1 MVDMLKVDNVTQAY
15 GGLKVLENISFSVA
29 AGEKVA
35 LIGPNGAGKTT
46 ALNVI
51 TGLLSPLSGRIY
63 LGGRDM
69 TKLPV
74 QKRIAGGM
82 GRSFQITSLF
92 PQLSILHNV
101 LLALLGVQKASY
113 HMFRDITSFKTA
125 NASARELLDSVELW
139 EARNLF
145 PSEISYGQQ
154 RRLELT
160 LALASRPK
168 ILLLDEPSA
177 GLSNEESAA
186 LAQMLRLPAY
196 TDVALLLVAHDM
208 DLVFGVAD
216 RILVLY
222 YGTIFAEGTAK
233 QIQTNQEV
241 REGSTSAR
249 GTCRA
254 ESDRHRHLLR
264 TDPDSARSLLGG
276 RAGHGGRS
284 VGP

>member
-1 MVDMLKVDNVTQAY
+1 MADMLKVENVTQAY
-15 GGLKVLENISFSVA
+15 GGLRVLESISFSVA

-69 TKLPV
+69 TKLSV
-74 QKRIAGGM
+74 QKRISRGM

-92 PQLSILHNV
+92 PELSILHNV
-101 LLALLGVQKASY
+101 LLAVLGVQRASY
-113 HMFRDITSFKTA
+113 HMFRNITSFKAA
-125 NASARELLDSVELW
+125 NASARELLDSVDLW

-145 PSEISYGQQ
+145 PTEISYGQQ

-160 LALASRPK
+160 LALASQPK
-168 ILLLDEPSA
+168 VLLLDEPSA

-196 TDVALLLVAHDM
+196 KDVAILLVAHDM

-233 QIQTNQEV
+233 EIQSNEKV
-241 REGSTSAR
+241 REIYFGSGAH
-249 GTCRA
+249 RA
-254 ESDRHRHLLR
+254 
-264 TDPDSARSLLGG
+264 
-276 RAGHGGRS
+276 
-284 VGP
+284 

>member
-1 MVDMLKVDNVTQAY
+1 MAEMLKIDNVTQAY
-15 GGLKVLENISFSVA
+15 GGLTVLQGISFAVA
-29 AGEKVA
+29 GGEKVA

-51 TGLLSPLSGRIY
+51 TGLLSPVSGKVY
-63 LGGRDM
+63 LAGQDI

-74 QKRIAGGM
+74 QRRIALGM

-92 PQLSILHNV
+92 PELSILHNV
-101 LLALLGVQKASY
+101 LLAFLGVQKSSY
-113 HMFRDITSFKTA
+113 HMFKRITSFKPA
-125 NASARELLDSVELW
+125 NAAAKELLDSVGLW
-139 EARNLF
+139 DQRDLL
-145 PSEISYGQQ
+145 PPEISYGQQ

-168 ILLLDEPSA
+168 VLLLDEPSA

-196 TDVALLLVAHDM
+196 KDVAILLVAHDM

-222 YGTIFAEGTAK
+222 YGNIFAEGTAK
-233 QIQTNQEV
+233 QIQTNEKV
-241 REGSTSAR
+241 REIYFGSEAY
-249 GTCRA
+249 CA
-254 ESDRHRHLLR
+254 
-264 TDPDSARSLLGG
+264 
-276 RAGHGGRS
+276 
-284 VGP
+284 